1 MFNVNDYL
9 ITRTSATGG
18 IENNPTIEVEVT
30 IDKEKIKED
39 IQLFKIVLQQLENL
53 IGPYTIKVDSKK
65 TKIKRKDKKND

>member
-18 IENNPTIEVEVT
+18 IGNNPTIEVEVT
-30 IDKEKIKED
+30 IDKEKVKED
-39 IQLFKIVLQQLENL
+39 IQLFKTILQQLENL

-65 TKIKRKDKKND
+65 TKIKRKDKKNG

>member
-9 ITRTSATGG
+9 ITRTSVTDET
-18 IENNPTIEVEVT
+18 ENNPMIEVEVT
-30 IDKEKIKED
+30 IDKKKVKED
-39 IQLFKIVLQQLENL
+39 IQLFKTILQQLENI

>member
-39 IQLFKIVLQQLENL
+39 IQLFKTVLQQLENL

-65 TKIKRKDKKND
+65 TKIKRKGKKNG

>member
-18 IENNPTIEVEVT
+18 IGNNPTIEVEVT
-30 IDKEKIKED
+30 IDKEKVKED
-39 IQLFKIVLQQLENL
+39 IQLFKTVLQQLENI

-65 TKIKRKDKKND
+65 TKIKRKGKKNG